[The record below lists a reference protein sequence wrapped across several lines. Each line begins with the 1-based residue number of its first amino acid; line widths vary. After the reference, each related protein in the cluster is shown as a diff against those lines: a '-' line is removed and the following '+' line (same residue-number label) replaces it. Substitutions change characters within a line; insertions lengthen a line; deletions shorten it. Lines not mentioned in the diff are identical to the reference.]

1 MLQVQRLL
9 PTARNRLVV
18 LSSHA
23 LLIDAAKLLNGP
35 DINLVV
41 VCDDADKMAGVIT
54 KTDIVGRISQCTG
67 CSCTMTASTVMTT
80 DVAFCRPGDWLND
93 VWATIKVRGL
103 KNVPV
108 VDQESKPLGVLN
120 AKDVLQSLLQ
130 DVEYEEGLLR
140 DYVMNVG
147 YR

>member
-9 PTARNRLVV
+9 PTGRDRLVV
-18 LSSHA
+18 LPTAA
-23 LLIDAAKLLNGP
+23 LLIDAARLLTGP
-35 DINLVV
+35 SINLVV

-54 KTDIVGRISQCTG
+54 KTDIVGHISQCTG
-67 CSCTMTASTVMTT
+67 CSCTMAASTVMTT

-93 VWATIKVRGL
+93 VWDTIKERSL
-103 KNVPV
+103 KNVPI

-120 AKDVLQSLLQ
+120 ARDVLQSILQ
-130 DVEYEEGLLR
+130 DVEYEEELLR

>member
-1 MLQVQRLL
+1 MLQIQRLL
-9 PTARNRLVV
+9 PTARARLVV
-18 LSSHA
+18 LSTGA

-35 DINLVV
+35 SINLVV
-41 VCDDADKMAGVIT
+41 VCNDTNKMAGVIT
-54 KTDIVGRISQCTG
+54 KTDVVAHISQCTG
-67 CSCTMTASTVMTT
+67 CSCTMAASTVMTT

-93 VWATIKVRGL
+93 VWDTIKMRGL
-103 KNVPV
+103 KNVPI

>member
-9 PTARNRLVV
+9 PTARDRLVV
-18 LSSHA
+18 LSANA

-35 DINLVV
+35 AINLVV
-41 VCDDADKMAGVIT
+41 VCDDADRMVGVIT
-54 KTDIVGRISQCTG
+54 KTDVVGRISQCSG
-67 CSCTMTASTVMTT
+67 CSCTMAASSVMTT
-80 DVAFCRPGDWLND
+80 GVIFCRPGDWLND
-93 VWATIKVRGL
+93 VWTTIKERGL
-103 KNVPV
+103 KNVPII
-108 VDQESKPLGVLN
+108 DQVSKPVGVLN
-120 AKDVLQSLLQ
+120 VKDALQSLLQ